1 MTPQI
6 VVEALRR
13 GDIGLFEVRFAKLA
27 GLRAAQLHRILYG
40 TSGEDLAIVCR
51 ALGMDKLL
59 FASVFLLSHKGHP
72 AESKVGPRDLS
83 RVTAFYDRITGES
96 ARQVLHEWQRDPGL
110 PGVIERLR
118 GSAESGEAPGQPGA
132 AE

>member
-1 MTPQI
+1 
-6 VVEALRR
+6 V
-13 GDIGLFEVRFAKLA
+13 
-27 GLRAAQLHRILYG
+27 HRILYG

-51 ALGMDKLL
+51 ALGIDKLL
-59 FASVFLLSHKGHP
+59 FASIFLLSHKDHP

-83 RVTAFYDRITGES
+83 RVTAFYDRITDES
-96 ARQVLHEWQRDPGL
+96 ARQVLQEWQSDPGL

-118 GSAESGEAPGQPGA
+118 GAAKGGAAPGQPGA